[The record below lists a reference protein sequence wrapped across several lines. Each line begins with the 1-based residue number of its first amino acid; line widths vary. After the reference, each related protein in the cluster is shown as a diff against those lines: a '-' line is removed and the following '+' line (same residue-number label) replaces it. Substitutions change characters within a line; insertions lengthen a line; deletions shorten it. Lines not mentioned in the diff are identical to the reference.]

1 MDNVAD
7 KEDIRREILK
17 LRAAHPE
24 TERLSK
30 SAEIEKRLFSI
41 REFAAA
47 KSVLFY
53 ASKSDEVLTKG
64 MITRALSGGKRVALP
79 VVREQDI
86 VLSEIRC
93 FEGDLAPG
101 KFGILE
107 PKAVVP
113 VEPGKTEAVIV
124 PGVAFDE
131 RGNRI
136 GFGKGYYD
144 RLLKKLDERIPR
156 IGLAYEFQVVPKMAG
171 GKWDVPVHLIVTEK
185 RTIRC

>member
-1 MDNVAD
+1 MYSVVD
-7 KEDIRREILK
+7 KHEIRTEILK

-24 TERLSK
+24 TERISK

-47 KSVLFY
+47 KSMLFY
-53 ASKSDEVLTKG
+53 ASKSDEVQTKG
-64 MITRALSGGKRVALP
+64 MITRALSEGKRVALP
-79 VVREQDI
+79 IVREQDL
-86 VLSEIRC
+86 VLSEIRS
-93 FEGDLAPG
+93 FEGLIGG

-107 PKAVVP
+107 PKIVVP
-113 VEPGKTEAVIV
+113 VEPGKIEAVIV

-131 RGNRI
+131 QGNRI

-144 RLLKKLDERIPR
+144 RLLKRLGKNVQR
-156 IGLAYEFQVVPKMAG
+156 IGLAYEFQVVPKIPAG
-171 GKWDVPVHLIVTEK
+171 EWDIPIHLIVTEK

>member
-1 MDNVAD
+1 MLEARKV
-7 KEDIRREILK
+7 
-17 LRAAHPE
+17 HPE

-30 SAEIEKRLFSI
+30 SAEIGKRLFSI
-41 REFAAA
+41 REFARA

-53 ASKSDEVLTKG
+53 AAKSDEVLTKG
-64 MITRALSGGKRVALP
+64 MITQALSEGRRVALP
-79 VVREQDI
+79 VVRGQDLI
-86 VLSEIRC
+86 LSEIKS
-93 FEGDLAPG
+93 FEGLTKG

-107 PKAVVP
+107 PNIVVP
-113 VEPGKTEAVIV
+113 VEPGEMEAVIV

-131 RGNRI
+131 SGNRV

-156 IGLAYEFQVVPKMAG
+156 IGLAYDFQVVPKIAG

-185 RTIRC
+185 RTIMC